1 MAKFYLIRHAMN
13 DFVGKKLA
21 GRMPGVHLNEEGRA
35 QARLLARKLAAAGIE
50 RVYSSPRERALET
63 AEALSEAMGVKV
75 ETRPTLDEVESGDW
89 TGKTF
94 AELEADPRW
103 QTYNRFRSGT
113 RVPGG
118 ETMLETQ
125 GRVVTEILNLYEA
138 HPSATIAILSHADPI
153 RAALVYFLGMPIDF
167 FHRIEISPAS
177 FSVLTLEE
185 WGPVILA
192 INSVA

>member
-1 MAKFYLIRHAMN
+1 MARFYLIRHAMN

-63 AEALSEAMGVKV
+63 AEALSEAIGVKV

-138 HPSATIAILSHADPI
+138 HPSATIAIVSHADPI

-167 FHRIEISPAS
+167 FQRIEISPAS

>member
-1 MAKFYLIRHAMN
+1 MARFYLIRHAMN

-167 FHRIEISPAS
+167 F
-177 FSVLTLEE
+177 
-185 WGPVILA
+185 
-192 INSVA
+192 